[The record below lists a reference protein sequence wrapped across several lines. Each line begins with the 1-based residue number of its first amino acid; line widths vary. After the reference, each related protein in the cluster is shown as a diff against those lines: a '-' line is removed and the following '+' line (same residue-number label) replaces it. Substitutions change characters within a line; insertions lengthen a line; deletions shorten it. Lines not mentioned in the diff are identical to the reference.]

1 MQREMCKFEKISRL
15 IELNRALKSTI
26 IWAINQEEVEDT
38 QRLIALNNIEIDKL
52 KRG

>member
-1 MQREMCKFEKISRL
+1 MQCEMCKFEKISRL
-15 IELNRALKSTI
+15 IEVNRALKSTI